1 MKTTIKVA
9 LAAVIVAA
17 AWGGQTLGGTTTIQ
31 RSMTT
36 TNGSGA
42 SCSQANDC
50 GRCSISCPLGKSAIC
65 QSGPDRPA
73 EGKTARAARRLL
85 LSIVHAIRGSTFS
98 VSSMKDRWLS
108 GAHSR

>member
-1 MKTTIKVA
+1 MLRRREMKREIKVA

-50 GRCSISCPLGKSAIC
+50 GSCSISCPVGKSAIC

-73 EGKTARAARRLL
+73 EGQSPPRCAPPAC
-85 LSIVHAIRGSTFS
+85 FCQ
-98 VSSMKDRWLS
+98 
-108 GAHSR
+108 

>member
-1 MKTTIKVA
+1 MKLHRQIA
-9 LAAVIVAA
+9 MAALLAAIAILAPVSDSF
-17 AWGGQTLGGTTTIQ
+17 GGTTTIQ

-50 GRCSISCPLGKSAIC
+50 GSCSISCPAGKSAIC

-73 EGKTARAARRLL
+73 EGQTRPRCAPP
-85 LSIVHAIRGSTFS
+85 TCFCQ
-98 VSSMKDRWLS
+98 
-108 GAHSR
+108 